1 MAVKLLNVPLTEK
14 KKPNKKKNTLSVTIQ
29 TIHNDQTLPKSTC
42 NGKEKGAGIK
52 LANYRR

>member
-14 KKPNKKKNTLSVTIQ
+14 KNPTKKKNTLSVTIQ